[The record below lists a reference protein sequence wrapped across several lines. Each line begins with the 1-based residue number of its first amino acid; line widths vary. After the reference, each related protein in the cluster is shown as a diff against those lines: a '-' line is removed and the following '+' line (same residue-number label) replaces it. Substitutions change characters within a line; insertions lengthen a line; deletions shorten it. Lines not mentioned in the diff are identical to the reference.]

1 MTSKSSRPRER
12 AAARKKLTIDDI
24 VFELSGPTVVARE
37 RLYSWVV
44 WQFPR
49 LRSVA
54 WDGNATPGNP
64 DGDDVAGGRFTGH
77 SGAVHAADVTH
88 GWYPALIDD
97 AAGQALIFANIPEPF
112 PNPEAAAKHLDSL
125 PE

>member
-12 AAARKKLTIDDI
+12 ASARKKLTIDDI
-24 VFELSGPTVVARE
+24 VFELGGPTVVGLE
-37 RLYSWVV
+37 RLYTWVV

-49 LRSVA
+49 LRSIT
-54 WDGNATPGNP
+54 WGDNAASSNP
-64 DGDDVAGGRFTGH
+64 DGADVAGGRFTGR
-77 SGAVHAADVTH
+77 SGAVHAGDGAH

-97 AAGQALIFANIPEPF
+97 TAGQALIFANVPEPF
-112 PNPEAAAKHLDSL
+112 PNPEAAVKHLDQL

>member
-24 VFELSGPTVVARE
+24 VFELSGPTLVALA
-37 RLYSWVV
+37 RLYTWVI

-49 LRSVA
+49 SRSVT
-54 WDGNATPGNP
+54 WGGNAAPGNL
-64 DGDDVAGGRFTGH
+64 DSDDVVGGRFTGH
-77 SGAVHAADVTH
+77 SGAVHAGDGEH

-97 AAGQALIFANIPEPF
+97 TTGQALIFANVPEPF
-112 PNPEAAAKHLDSL
+112 PNPEAAAKHLD
-125 PE
+125 